1 MRRVSLHFGPF
12 RLDPR
17 ARVLYRGDTDVQ
29 LPPKAAETLV
39 VLVENAGELVEK
51 EELLR
56 RVWPDVVVGE
66 GSLTRTISI
75 LRKALGLRGNGDEYI
90 VTASKRGYRFTER
103 IERFEVEGPSP
114 DRARVLAVLPFGA
127 SDEDAWL
134 ADGLTEEMITQLS
147 RLDRSQLGVIA
158 LGSAVRFGRSGRP
171 LRDAGPELGA
181 SLVLTGSVRHAG
193 DRVRIAAQLSRVDDE
208 ALVWAESY
216 DRPLGDILRL
226 QSDVARSIAR
236 EVQVKLSPRQERVL
250 ARAAAVSPQAYEAYV
265 RGRHFWN
272 RRTEESMRRSIALFQ
287 EVIRLEPRHALARS
301 GIADAYTMLACR
313 GMGPARELLPLARA
327 EAEQALA
334 LEPELAEPRGSLAH
348 IRLHTWDWDG
358 LEEEFLRAI
367 DASPSQA
374 ILRYW
379 YAEFLMATRRPSEAI
394 APAEEGRRT
403 DPISPL
409 TSSSLAMILYLGR
422 QYDHAVEVLE
432 QALEL
437 DDSHFLPH
445 LRLGLV
451 RIQQGR
457 PDVALE
463 EMKRAVALAAG
474 STETRAAL
482 AIAHAAAGSLGATR
496 ELVEGLLHE
505 RPTQFVLSYNLAK
518 VHAAAGDAGEAL
530 AWLRT
535 ALEEL
540 NPDLIELGTEP
551 LFDPIR
557 RSPEFG
563 ELLRRLPRSPTS
575 PGPSGARG

>member
-1 MRRVSLHFGPF
+1 VRRVSLHFGPF
-12 RLDPR
+12 RLDAR
-17 ARVLYRGDTDVQ
+17 ARVLYRGDMDVQ

-75 LRKALGLRGNGDEYI
+75 LRKALGPRANGQEYI
-90 VTASKRGYRFTER
+90 ITASKRGYRFTER
-103 IERFEVEGPSP
+103 IERAEVESAPS
-114 DRARVLAVLPFGA
+114 DGGRVLAVLPFGG
-127 SDEDAWL
+127 SEEDAWL

-147 RLDRSQLGVIA
+147 RLDPSQLRVIA
-158 LGSAVRFGRSGRP
+158 LGSAMRFRRSGRP
-171 LRDAGPELGA
+171 LRDAGTELGA

-216 DRPLGDILRL
+216 DRLLGDILRL
-226 QSDVARSIAR
+226 QSEVARSIAR
-236 EVQVKLSPRQERVL
+236 QIQVKLSPRLERAL
-250 ARAAAVSPQAYEAYV
+250 AGAGAISPQAYEAYV

-272 RRTEESMRRSIALFQ
+272 RRTEEGMRRSIALFH
-287 EVIRLEPRHALARS
+287 EVIRLEPGHALARA
-301 GIADAYTMLACR
+301 GIADAYAMLACR
-313 GMGPARELLPLARA
+313 GMGPAIDLLALARD
-327 EAEQALA
+327 EAERAVA

-358 LEEEFLRAI
+358 LEQEFLRAI

-374 ILRYW
+374 IIRYW
-379 YAEFLMATRRPSEAI
+379 YAEFLMASGRPDEAI
-394 APAEEGRRT
+394 AQAEEGRRT

-409 TSSSLAMILYLGR
+409 TASSLGMILYLAR
-422 QYDHAVEVLE
+422 RHDRAEQVLE
-432 QALEL
+432 QALDLEA
-437 DDSHFLPH
+437 SHFLPH

-457 PDVALE
+457 SAEALR
-463 EMKRAVALAAG
+463 EMERAVELASA

-482 AIAHAAAGSLGATR
+482 AIAHAAAGNSGASR
-496 ELVEGLLHE
+496 ALVEGLLRE
-505 RPTQFVLSYNLAK
+505 RPTQFVLPYNLAK
-518 VHAAAGDAGEAL
+518 VHAAAGDVAEAL
-530 AWLRT
+530 RWLRT
-535 ALEEL
+535 SFEEL

-551 LFDPIR
+551 LFDRIR
-557 RSPEFG
+557 GAPEFG
-563 ELLRRLPRSPTS
+563 ELLRKLPC
-575 PGPSGARG
+575 G

>member
-1 MRRVSLHFGPF
+1 VLVRRVSLHFGPF

-66 GSLTRTISI
+66 GSLTRTISV
-75 LRKALGLRGNGDEYI
+75 LRKALGTRGNGEEYI
-90 VTASKRGYRFTER
+90 VTASKRGYRFTEH
-103 IERFEVEGPSP
+103 IERSELERAAPE
-114 DRARVLAVLPFGA
+114 RARVLAVLPFGG

-147 RLDRSQLGVIA
+147 RLDRSQLRVIA

-171 LRDAGPELGA
+171 LRDAAPELGA

-193 DRVRIAAQLSRVDDE
+193 ERVRITAQLSRVDDE

-216 DRPLGDILRL
+216 DRSLGDILRL

-250 ARAAAVSPQAYEAYV
+250 AAAAAVSPKAYEAYV

-287 EVIRLEPRHALARS
+287 EAIRLEPRHALARS

-313 GMGPARELLPLARA
+313 GMGPPRELLPLAKA

-358 LEEEFLRAI
+358 LEGQFLRAI

-374 ILRYW
+374 IIRYW
-379 YAEFLMATRRPSEAI
+379 YAEFLMASHRPDEAI
-394 APAEEGRRT
+394 AQAEEGRRN
-403 DPISPL
+403 DPLSPL
-409 TSSSLAMILYLGR
+409 TASSLSMILYLGR

-432 QALEL
+432 LALEL

-457 PDVALE
+457 PDAALE
-463 EMKRAVALAAG
+463 EMKRAVALSAG

-482 AIAHAAAGSLGATR
+482 AIAHAAAGNLGATR

-505 RPTQFVLSYNLAK
+505 RSTQFVLPYNLAK

-563 ELLRRLPRSPTS
+563 ELLRRLPR
-575 PGPSGARG
+575 G

>member
-75 LRKALGLRGNGDEYI
+75 LRKALGLRGNGEEYI

-313 GMGPARELLPLARA
+313 GMGPARELLPLAR
-327 EAEQALA
+327 
-334 LEPELAEPRGSLAH
+334 
-348 IRLHTWDWDG
+348 
-358 LEEEFLRAI
+358 FLRFINPLIGGKYRHLLTALPKYASAGR
-367 DASPSQA
+367 DAPGYRSRSGV
-374 ILRYW
+374 L
-379 YAEFLMATRRPSEAI
+379 RPSFEK
-394 APAEEGRRT
+394 
-403 DPISPL
+403 
-409 TSSSLAMILYLGR
+409 
-422 QYDHAVEVLE
+422 H
-432 QALEL
+432 
-437 DDSHFLPH
+437 LP
-445 LRLGLV
+445 V
-451 RIQQGR
+451 
-457 PDVALE
+457 P
-463 EMKRAVALAAG
+463 
-474 STETRAAL
+474 
-482 AIAHAAAGSLGATR
+482 
-496 ELVEGLLHE
+496 
-505 RPTQFVLSYNLAK
+505 
-518 VHAAAGDAGEAL
+518 
-530 AWLRT
+530 
-535 ALEEL
+535 
-540 NPDLIELGTEP
+540 
-551 LFDPIR
+551 
-557 RSPEFG
+557 
-563 ELLRRLPRSPTS
+563 
-575 PGPSGARG
+575 

>member
-66 GSLTRTISI
+66 GSLTRTISV
-75 LRKALGLRGNGDEYI
+75 LRKALGTRGNGEEYI

-103 IERFEVEGPSP
+103 IERSELEGLAP
-114 DRARVLAVLPFGA
+114 DRPRVLAVLPFHGA
-127 SDEDAWL
+127 DEDAWL

-147 RLDRSQLGVIA
+147 RLDRARMRVIA
-158 LGSAVRFGRSGRP
+158 LASAVRFGRSGRP

-193 DRVRIAAQLSRVDDE
+193 ARVRIAAQLSRVDDE

-236 EVQVKLSPRQERVL
+236 EVQLKLSPLQERAL
-250 ARAAAVSPQAYEAYV
+250 AGAGAVSPQAYEAYI

-272 RRTEESMRRSIALFQ
+272 RRTEEGMRRSIALFE
-287 EVIRLEPRHALARS
+287 EVIRLEPRHALAHS
-301 GIADAYTMLACR
+301 GLADAYTMLACR
-313 GMGPARELLPLARA
+313 GMGPARELLPRARD
-327 EAEQALA
+327 EAERALA
-334 LEPELAEPRGSLAH
+334 LDPELAEPRGSLAH
-348 IRLHTWDWDG
+348 IRLHTWDWGG
-358 LEEEFLRAI
+358 LETEFVRAI
-367 DASPSQA
+367 DASPSHG
-374 ILRYW
+374 IIRYW
-379 YAEFLMATRRPSEAI
+379 YAEYLMACGRSDEAV
-394 APAEEGRRT
+394 AQAEEGRRT
-403 DPISPL
+403 DPLSPL
-409 TSSSLAMILYLGR
+409 PSSSLAMILYLGR
-422 QYDHAVEVLE
+422 RYDRAVEVLE
-432 QALEL
+432 QAMDL
-437 DDSHFLPH
+437 DDAHFLPH

-457 PDVALE
+457 PDAALE
-463 EMKRAVALAAG
+463 EMRRAVALASG

-482 AIAHAAAGSLGATR
+482 AIAHAAAG
-496 ELVEGLLHE
+496 EL
-505 RPTQFVLSYNLAK
+505 
-518 VHAAAGDAGEAL
+518 
-530 AWLRT
+530 
-535 ALEEL
+535 
-540 NPDLIELGTEP
+540 
-551 LFDPIR
+551 
-557 RSPEFG
+557 
-563 ELLRRLPRSPTS
+563 
-575 PGPSGARG
+575 

>member
-17 ARVLYRGDTDVQ
+17 ARVLYRGDTGVQ

-66 GSLTRTISI
+66 GSLTRTISV
-75 LRKALGLRGNGDEYI
+75 LRKALGTRGNGEEYI

-103 IERFEVEGPSP
+103 IERSESEGVARGRS
-114 DRARVLAVLPFGA
+114 RVLAVLPFHGT
-127 SDEDAWL
+127 DEDAWL

-147 RLDRSQLGVIA
+147 RLDRAQMRVIA
-158 LGSAVRFGRSGRP
+158 LASAVRFGRSGRP

-236 EVQVKLSPRQERVL
+236 EVQVKLSPLQERAL
-250 ARAAAVSPQAYEAYV
+250 AGAGAVSPQAYEAYI

-272 RRTEESMRRSIALFQ
+272 RRTEEGMRRSISLFE
-287 EVIRLEPRHALARS
+287 EVIRLEPRHALAHS
-301 GIADAYTMLACR
+301 GLADAYTMLACR
-313 GMGPARELLPLARA
+313 GMGPARELLPRARD
-327 EAEQALA
+327 EAERALA

-348 IRLHTWDWDG
+348 IRLHTWDWGG
-358 LEEEFLRAI
+358 LEAEFVRAI
-367 DASPSQA
+367 DASPSHG
-374 ILRYW
+374 IIRYW
-379 YAEFLMATRRPSEAI
+379 YAEYLRACGRSEEAV
-394 APAEEGRRT
+394 AQAEEGRRT

-409 TSSSLAMILYLGR
+409 AASSLAMILYLGR
-422 QYDHAVEVLE
+422 RYDRAVEVLE
-432 QALEL
+432 QAMDL
-437 DDSHFLPH
+437 DDAHFLPH

-457 PDVALE
+457 PDAALE
-463 EMKRAVALAAG
+463 EMRRALALASG

-482 AIAHAAAGSLGATR
+482 AVAHAAAGQLEATR
-496 ELVEGLLHE
+496 ELVAGLLRE
-505 RPTQFVLSYNLAK
+505 RPTQFVLPYNLAK
-518 VHAAAGDAGEAL
+518 VHAAAGDTAQAL
-530 AWLRT
+530 ASLNT
-535 ALEEL
+535 ALDER

-551 LFDPIR
+551 LFDRIR
-557 RSPEFG
+557 STPEF
-563 ELLRRLPRSPTS
+563 EAILRQLPR
-575 PGPSGARG
+575 G